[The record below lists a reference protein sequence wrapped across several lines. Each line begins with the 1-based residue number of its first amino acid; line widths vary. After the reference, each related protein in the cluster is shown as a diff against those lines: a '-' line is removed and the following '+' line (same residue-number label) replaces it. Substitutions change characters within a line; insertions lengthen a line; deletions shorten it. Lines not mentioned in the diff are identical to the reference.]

1 MLSSV
6 LKSISKLPAV
16 NQSFQINTW
25 ITAPTSPASGE
36 CCPLL
41 SHRLK
46 LILKIH
52 MFATVI
58 GASRQWRPPGFTG
71 RRNRATTRATA
82 VNFATFVARW
92 ILVVLIV
99 TAASFSNNFTFN
111 SWSSWGAGNC
121 VTNYFSFVKLFVV
134 ACCYCLVSLFV

>member
-1 MLSSV
+1 MLWLV
-6 LKSISKLPAV
+6 LYSISKLPAI

-25 ITAPTSPASGE
+25 ITAPTSPASGQ

-46 LILKIH
+46 LILKIQ
-52 MFATVI
+52 MFNTVI
-58 GASRQWRPPGFTG
+58 GASRRRQPSGFTG
-71 RRNRATTRATA
+71 RRNRPTTRATA

-92 ILVVLIV
+92 ILIVLIV

-111 SWSSWGAGNC
+111 SWSSWGACNC
-121 VTNYFSFVKLFVV
+121 VTNYFSFVELFVV